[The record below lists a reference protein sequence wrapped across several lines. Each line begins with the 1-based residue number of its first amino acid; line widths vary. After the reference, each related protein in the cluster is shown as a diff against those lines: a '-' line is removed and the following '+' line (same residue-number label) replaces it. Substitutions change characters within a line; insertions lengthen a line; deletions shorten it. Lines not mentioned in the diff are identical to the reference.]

1 MRAALVRNKLEVKRG
16 AVEAQGQ
23 AQGQVA
29 VAGGSGGSG
38 IEAAVARAEAEAA
51 AAGGDEAGDAKPKD
65 ARTLVREAVAAGR
78 MRQGDLDERALEF
91 LVKAEP
97 GVAKACTPPAPCP
110 HHARTVPAPCPHHAR
125 TVPAPCPHHARTVPA
140 PWPAPE
146 CPSAAPAGLH
156 CPPSPYTALHARRAG
171 TTLAQHLL
179 GTSLA
184 PPWQLAIEEFCELS
198 QGDGLSNITNKS
210 SFFMGLLRE
219 RISGAPAGRSW
230 GGGREVG
237 REVGRGVARG

>member
-23 AQGQVA
+23 AQGQGA
-29 VAGGSGGSG
+29 AAGRSGESD

-51 AAGGDEAGDAKPKD
+51 AGGGEAGDAKPKD

-110 HHARTVPAPCPHHAR
+110 HQARTKPAPCPHHAR
-125 TVPAPCPHHARTVPA
+125 TVARVA
-140 PWPAPE
+140 E
-146 CPSAAPAGLH
+146 CSPGRPSLLSSRDAPARPL
-156 CPPSPYTALHARRAG
+156 RAS
-171 TTLAQHLL
+171 
-179 GTSLA
+179 SLA
-184 PPWQLAIEEFCELS
+184 PPWQLAVHEFCELS
-198 QGDGLSNITNKS
+198 QGGGLSNISNKS

-219 RISGAPAGRSW
+219 RISGAPAGL
-230 GGGREVG
+230 GAGREAG
-237 REVGRGVARG
+237 G

>member
-1 MRAALVRNKLEVKRG
+1 MRNKLEVKRG

-110 HHARTVPAPCPHHAR
+110 HHARTM
-125 TVPAPCPHHARTVPA
+125 PA

-184 PPWQLAIEEFCELS
+184 PPWH
-198 QGDGLSNITNKS
+198 
-210 SFFMGLLRE
+210 LL
-219 RISGAPAGRSW
+219 GSW
-230 GGGREVG
+230 R
-237 REVGRGVARG
+237 